1 MRPSSPDP
9 PPPPKLQVALQQI
22 FGAQRRR
29 AELTLP
35 HRPLALHEASQVR
48 VQAANAGAKPAS
60 AADGRPV
67 HKAAQQSKQAEEP
80 ASALMADGDTCQEGA
95 AAVEFQV
102 SVKELASRFTQ
113 ATNELQLMGIVRAA
127 TSKRRGSFAQ
137 RLVWGTGRV
146 TGGSVAAV

>member
-1 MRPSSPDP
+1 MRASSPERP
-9 PPPPKLQVALQQI
+9 
-22 FGAQRRR
+22 QRSTCLTANFRYR
-29 AELTLP
+29 AEEDEVDIAPLTACLTSS
-35 HRPLALHEASQVR
+35 AASLC
-48 VQAANAGAKPAS
+48 VQTANAGAKPAS

-67 HKAAQQSKQAEEP
+67 HKAAQQSKEAEEP
-80 ASALMADGDTCQEGA
+80 ASNLPADRETCQDGA

-113 ATNELQLMGIVRAA
+113 ATNELQLMGIVKAA

-146 TGGSVAAV
+146 TGGSIAAV